1 MPSKHRVGLSKYQE
15 VPPLL
20 RKVGKPAVPANE
32 ELMADTPPDAPPRS
46 SSDSESDD
54 GLPNRGDIKPTRFPE
69 TQPERSRPV
78 QDLHGEESSKNAPS
92 VVSRSK
98 ATRASTR
105 RRRMNEPSSSPKE
118 TDRQTEAEKGDDV
131 PSSPTAKNLKRSS
144 PNENVSGD
152 QLFDDQIFPQQ
163 KKPPLS
169 KYKYTSKKAF
179 VGRSG
184 KNNLSRRDFKPPPDD
199 LKREADSPER
209 KEFQMPSSPLRAG
222 QGPVSPG
229 KTFKAIPDSD
239 ISVKS
244 SPVRKKRLKMPKEKS
259 RLLEDRD
266 SPEFSQMPVFKMP
279 EEEEPGLFDIDE
291 GRDLDQAMS
300 PPTGN
305 ASNASNFLET
315 SSSPLS
321 EPLSSPREPAPV
333 CPLCNTEIEMKDLEA
348 FRLKFPRMTVSNMQR
363 FCQIHKKKS
372 AREQWLSRGY
382 PDILWS
388 QLEGRIA
395 KRYGLLRKILEGER
409 HSHFADRFREQIESG
424 KNRTL
429 LRSDANLTPG
439 YYGIRGLRAMS
450 ENLIGEF
457 SALLRKRSVQD
468 RLVSARGH
476 TAYLQAVLVPEL
488 AVQLIME
495 DMNVGEEEARRILA
509 ESGSIGELLNDEIA
523 DVVEED
529 SDGGLAAGRME

>member
-1 MPSKHRVGLSKYQE
+1 
-15 VPPLL
+15 
-20 RKVGKPAVPANE
+20 
-32 ELMADTPPDAPPRS
+32 
-46 SSDSESDD
+46 
-54 GLPNRGDIKPTRFPE
+54 
-69 TQPERSRPV
+69 
-78 QDLHGEESSKNAPS
+78 
-92 VVSRSK
+92 
-98 ATRASTR
+98 
-105 RRRMNEPSSSPKE
+105 MNEPPSSPKE
-118 TDRQTEAEKGDDV
+118 TDRQTEAEKADDV
-131 PSSPTAKNLKRSS
+131 PGSLAAKNLKRSS
-144 PNENVSGD
+144 PIEDVSGD
-152 QLFDDQIFPQQ
+152 QSFDSQIFPQQ
-163 KKPPLS
+163 RKPPRS
-169 KYKYTSKKAF
+169 KIKYTSKKGF
-179 VGRSG
+179 GGRSG
-184 KNNLSRRDFKPPPDD
+184 KNNPTRRNFKPPPDD

-209 KEFQMPSSPLRAG
+209 KEFQMPSSPLGTG
-222 QGPVSPG
+222 QGPMSPG

-244 SPVRKKRLKMPKEKS
+244 SPSRKKRLKMPKEKS
-259 RLLEDRD
+259 NLLADRD
-266 SPEFSQMPVFKMP
+266 SPEFSQRPVFRMP
-279 EEEEPGLFDIDE
+279 EEEESGLFDIDE
-291 GRDLDQAMS
+291 QKDLDQAMS
-300 PPTGN
+300 PATGN
-305 ASNASNFLET
+305 VSNVSNFLET

-321 EPLSSPREPAPV
+321 EPLSSPHELTPV
-333 CPLCNTEIEMKDLEA
+333 CPLCNTEIDMKDLEA
-348 FRLKFPRMTVSNMQR
+348 FKLKFPCMTVSNMQR
-363 FCQIHKKKS
+363 FCQAHQKKS

-395 KRYGLLRKILEGER
+395 KRYGLLRRILEGER
-409 HSHFADRFREQIESG
+409 YSYFADRFKEQIESG

-450 ENLIGEF
+450 ENLIGKF
-457 SALLRKRSVQD
+457 STLLRKRSVQD

-529 SDGGLAAGRME
+529 SDDGLAAGRME